1 MLSFI
6 IDIKI
11 SLHIFFQ
18 LRVVMKNKKF
28 SQIDASIP
36 TIRRLPS
43 YLNVIRRALEK
54 NMKVISGTVIA
65 SELELEPIQVRKDLA
80 VTGIVGKPR
89 VGYDVKELKIAIE
102 SFLNWDKKHRA
113 IVVGTGNLGTALIGY
128 PGFRQN
134 GMDIIGAFDS
144 SPEKIGKNN
153 LNVETYDMTKL
164 SQMVKKESVDI
175 AILTVPSE
183 HAQEVADILVE
194 AGISAIWNFTN
205 LKLKV
210 PNEVLVLREDLSS
223 SYAVL
228 SVCN

>member
-1 MLSFI
+1 
-6 IDIKI
+6 
-11 SLHIFFQ
+11 
-18 LRVVMKNKKF
+18 MKNKKF

-54 NMKVISGTVIA
+54 NLKVISGTVIA

-89 VGYDVKELKIAIE
+89 VGYDVKELKTAIE

-134 GMDIIGAFDS
+134 GMDIIASFDS
-144 SPEKIGKNN
+144 SPDKIGKSI
-153 LNVETYDMTKL
+153 LDVETYDMSEL
-164 SQMVKKESVDI
+164 SDMVKKESINI

-183 HAQEVADILVE
+183 CAQEVTNVLVD

>member
-1 MLSFI
+1 
-6 IDIKI
+6 
-11 SLHIFFQ
+11 
-18 LRVVMKNKKF
+18 MKNKKF

-43 YLNVIRRALEK
+43 YLNVIRRAMEK
-54 NMKVISGTVIA
+54 NLKVISGTVIA

-102 SFLNWDKKHRA
+102 SFLNWDKKHKA

-134 GMDIIGAFDS
+134 GMDIIAAFDS
-144 SPEKIGKNN
+144 SSDKIGKSI
-153 LNVETYDMTKL
+153 LNVITYDMSKL
-164 SQMVKKESVDI
+164 AQMVKKESI
-175 AILTVPSE
+175 EIGILTVPSE
-183 HAQEVADILVE
+183 FAQDVTNVLVE

-205 LKLKV
+205 EKLKV
-210 PNEVLVLREDLSS
+210 PADVLVLREDLSS

-228 SVCN
+228 SVCK

>member
-1 MLSFI
+1 
-6 IDIKI
+6 
-11 SLHIFFQ
+11 
-18 LRVVMKNKKF
+18 MKNKKF

-54 NMKVISGTVIA
+54 DLKVISGTVIA

-89 VGYDVKELKIAIE
+89 VGYDVKELKTAIE
-102 SFLNWDKKHRA
+102 SFLNWDKKHKA
-113 IVVGTGNLGTALIGY
+113 IVIGTGNLGTALIGY

-134 GMDIIGAFDS
+134 GMDIIASFDS
-144 SPEKIGKNN
+144 SPEKVGKNI
-153 LNVETYDMTKL
+153 LNVQTYDMSKL
-164 SQMVKKESVDI
+164 SEMIKNESIEI

-183 HAQEVADILVE
+183 FAQEVTNTLVD

-205 LKLKV
+205 EKLKV
-210 PNEVLVLREDLSS
+210 PSEVLVLREDLSS

-228 SVCN
+228 SVCK

>member
-1 MLSFI
+1 
-6 IDIKI
+6 
-11 SLHIFFQ
+11 
-18 LRVVMKNKKF
+18 MKNKKF

-54 NMKVISGTVIA
+54 NLKVISGTVIA

-89 VGYDVKELKIAIE
+89 VGYDVKELKTAIE

-128 PGFRQN
+128 HGFKQN
-134 GMDIIGAFDS
+134 GMDIIASFDS
-144 SPEKIGKNN
+144 SPEKIGNCI
-153 LNVETYDMTKL
+153 LSVETYDMSKL
-164 SQMVKKESVDI
+164 SEMVKKESVDI

-183 HAQEVADILVE
+183 YAQEVTNVLVE